1 MKRFIHYIVLFFI
14 LLIASDAESQTVKD
28 FSYTHLGKRDGMVSQ
43 RVWSICQAA
52 DGALWWST
60 KKGIDRYNGVVVKN
74 YSLGAATSYSSLAG
88 RTTHLKLT
96 DGDLYAFDNKGKIY
110 IYSPIY
116 DCFDLKVDLS
126 RLMDGDVMLNDI
138 LVTKNGIYL
147 AMYQGI
153 YLLKDNKLK
162 PLRNEL
168 WANCIIK
175 TNKGIL
181 FGTHR
186 ALVDE
191 KMNELLQGGVE
202 SGYYDAKYNK
212 VWLGGFDNGLTV
224 LTLDNTGKVSRND
237 FVTIGNKAQQNPI
250 RCFYPYNYNLML
262 IGIDGLGVYTLSRND
277 ASQSPSLLFDA
288 NEGPHGVLHG
298 NGVYSVFLDSWNN
311 IVVGSYSGGIDIAR
325 PIGKAVTLFEHISNN
340 PQTVTNDRVN
350 SVAQIGENVFFG
362 TDNGISILNVASGN
376 WQHICPGVVVID
388 LFKTRDNRVLASTFG
403 KGVYEI
409 SAQGSAR
416 PLYST
421 EQGTLRDDHV
431 YASFIDKEN
440 NLWMGCLEGDL
451 VLKNASGTQYF
462 AVKNVMC
469 ITQLPSGD
477 VAVGTADG
485 IKLVNSGSASV
496 SELTYSSG
504 NDVNRYVASML
515 VNNGELWIG
524 TDGGGVYI
532 YDLAKKTT
540 TQLTTEQGLPSNCV
554 SSLIRGADGRIW
566 IGTDQGLAFVAA
578 AHKKVVNVNYCY
590 GIDREYSYGAA
601 LLMQDGKI
609 LFGTTTGAVMIDP
622 SSVTGLDYTTKLRI
636 TGVSCEGCDNERQFK
651 ECVHKMLAT
660 GKLTLSYDQSTF
672 DLYYESI
679 NLRNQYDIAYQY
691 QVGDG
696 EWSQLTDQ
704 QYIRFTN
711 LEPGTH
717 RLRLRCVS
725 LTSHAVI
732 DETELTIDISEP
744 WWNSWWMWCIYALL
758 LSAALYGAWRI
769 YKLHDKYMRLT
780 IDYLRLKET
789 PSDSKSSTIMSPAAQ
804 ESTPVEKP
812 ASHEG
817 NDFVD
822 RATQHIV
829 DNMSDPSF
837 NIDKLCHEMAMS
849 RTLFYVKLKSYTG
862 KSPQDFMRVIRMER
876 AAILLRNGHPVTET
890 AQMTGFDN
898 PKYFSTVFKKYFGT
912 SPSKFQ

>member
-1 MKRFIHYIVLFFI
+1 MFRLLVLSLF
-14 LLIASDAESQTVKD
+14 LLIANAGSVVAQSVKD
-28 FSYTHLGKRDGMVSQ
+28 FTFTHLDKRDGMLSQ
-43 RVWSICQAA
+43 RVWSICQTA

-60 KKGIDRYNGVVVKN
+60 KKGVDRYNGVTVKN

-96 DGDLYAFDNKGKIY
+96 GNDLYAFDNKGNIY
-110 IYSPIY
+110 IYNPIH
-116 DCFDLKVDLS
+116 DCFDLKADLS
-126 RLMDGDVMLNDI
+126 RLMDGDVMLDDI
-138 LVTKNGIYL
+138 LVTNDGIYL

-153 YLLKDNKLK
+153 YLLKGNTLK
-162 PLRNEL
+162 PLRKEL
-168 WANCIIK
+168 WTNCIIK
-175 TNKGIL
+175 TSKGLL

-186 ALVDE
+186 GLVDE
-191 KMNELLQGGVE
+191 KMNEVLQWGVE

-224 LTLDNTGKVSRND
+224 LTLDKLGKVSKKD
-237 FVTIGNKAQQNPI
+237 FVTIGNKVQQNPI
-250 RCFYPYNYNLML
+250 RCFCPYNDDLML
-262 IGIDGLGVYTLSRND
+262 IGIDGLGVYTISRQD
-277 ASQSPSLLFDA
+277 ATLAPTLLFDA
-288 NEGPHGVLHG
+288 NEGSHGVLHG
-298 NGVYSVFLDSWNN
+298 NGVYSVFLDSWKN

-325 PIGKAVTLFEHISNN
+325 PMGRAVTMFEHISNN

-388 LFKTRDNRVLASTFG
+388 LFKTSDNHVLASTFG

-409 SAQGSAR
+409 NAQGSPR
-416 PLYST
+416 LLFST

-431 YASFIDKEN
+431 YASFIDKN
-440 NLWMGCLEGDL
+440 NDLWMGCLEGDL
-451 VLKNASGTQYF
+451 VLKNKSGIQYF

-469 ITQLPSGD
+469 ITQLPTGD
-477 VAVGTADG
+477 IAVGTADG
-485 IKLVNSGSASV
+485 IKFVRSGSASV

-515 VNNGELWIG
+515 VDHGELWIG
-524 TDGGGVYI
+524 TDGGGVYV

-554 SSLIRGADGRIW
+554 SSLISGADGRIW
-566 IGTDQGLAFVAA
+566 IGTDQGLAFVNPGDKQHA
-578 AHKKVVNVNYCY
+578 VNVNYCY
-590 GIDREYSYGAA
+590 GIDREYSIGAT

-622 SSVTGLDYTTKLRI
+622 LSITGLDYTTKLRI
-636 TGVSCEGCDNERQFK
+636 TGVSCEGCDDEKHFK
-651 ECVHKMLAT
+651 ECVHKMLANS
-660 GKLTLSYDQSTF
+660 KLTLSYDQSTF

-711 LEPGTH
+711 LAPGTH
-717 RLRLRCVS
+717 HLRLRCVS

-732 DETELTIDISEP
+732 DEVGLTIDISEP

-758 LSAALYGAWRI
+758 LASALYGAWRI

-789 PSDSKSSTIMSPAAQ
+789 SGDASPSQIKSSAAE
-804 ESTPVEKP
+804 ESTAVEKL

-837 NIDKLCHEMAMS
+837 NIDKLCREMAMS
-849 RTLFYVKLKSYTG
+849 RTLFYVKLKSFTG